1 MSEKLRVLLIYPGHL
16 FSTFDVARGYDLA
29 LQENDDVV
37 LGAFA
42 YHSALIFYQ
51 SAVKAYRENHPDKEM
66 PDGACLTMASERVAV
81 QAVEFKPDVALIVS
95 GMVFGRHGYELLM
108 AMDIP
113 IAFILTES
121 PYLDE
126 PQAFMM
132 KATNACVAFT
142 NDRWSVDRLTEETGV
157 RTIYLPHSYLPGT
170 HRPMETNGEHQ
181 TDVFFHG
188 ALWPERLEMFSG
200 LDSLPYDMRLGG
212 INLDDLSDDKLSAVI
227 DNSSLPLWYSGTK
240 IALNHHRT
248 CRGSG
253 DEVTHIKPGSAY
265 SLGPR
270 AFEIAACGSFQLCD
284 DARPELTEIFGDSVA
299 TYHGQDDL
307 RDKIGYFMQH
317 PAERRDMAME
327 SRRRVEGCT
336 FAARATNILVPALRE
351 AI

>member
-1 MSEKLRVLLIYPGHL
+1 MRILLIYPGHL

-29 LQENDDVV
+29 LQQNDGVV

-42 YHSALIFYQ
+42 YHGALTFYQ
-51 SAVKAYRENHPDKEM
+51 DAIKTYREKHPDKEM
-66 PDGACLTMASERVAV
+66 PDGACITMASERVAV
-81 QAVEFKPDVALIVS
+81 QAVEFKPDIALVVS

-126 PQAFMM
+126 PQAQMM
-132 KATNACVAFT
+132 RATDACVAFT
-142 NDRWSVDRLTEETGV
+142 NDKWSVDRLTDETGV
-157 RTIYLPHSYLPGT
+157 RTVYLPHSYLPGT
-170 HRPMETNGEHQ
+170 HRPMETNGVHQ

-188 ALWPERLEMFSG
+188 ALWPERLKMFEG
-200 LDSLPYDMRLGG
+200 LENLPYNVRIGGVNLDSMYEEK
-212 INLDDLSDDKLSAVI
+212 INSII
-227 DNSSLPLWYSGTK
+227 DNSTLPLWYSGTK

-248 CRGSG
+248 CIGSG
-253 DEVTHIKPGSAY
+253 DDVTYIDPASAY
-265 SLGPR
+265 SVGPR
-270 AFEIAACGSFQLCD
+270 AFEIAACGGFQLCD
-284 DARPELTEIFGDSVA
+284 DARPELTDIFGDSVA
-299 TYHGQDDL
+299 TYHGRDEL
-307 RDKIGYFMQH
+307 RDKIDYFMQH

-336 FAARATNILVPALRE
+336 FAARATNILVPTLRE